1 MNIDRNYKNNY
12 AFLISIL
19 FLALFSNIRFQFDF
33 ALLRLF
39 DILTVVFFIYILNK
53 EKHNNDKSYGFYYLI
68 PFFIL
73 HILLSYQLGFKNFL
87 REFLQI
93 IIILFF
99 ITIFL
104 KSKDNL
110 NFKQLF
116 KLLFVFSGLI
126 ILYTIYFHLSK
137 GYFVGWK
144 QLPDTRIAYVIFT
157 ILFFLYFK
165 IFSNDKKFTFF
176 ILSLMLFTIL
186 VLSGERKAIAVFIF
200 LLCLYYFS
208 GIGIKSAIILIALYV
223 VFSISNEF
231 ITNPYIKDKI
241 ETTLNIMNTGNY
253 EYVMH
258 TGQISDEDTY
268 SNAQRAFSIN
278 VSKTLIYESPLFG
291 VGTNNYINYVNENY
305 SYLPNF
311 MKLGIHGEFQRVVV
325 ENGIIGFLLY
335 LFIWVKSLSRFK
347 LELNKS
353 VHLKFISKE
362 QYKYLIYSTYLPII
376 FFVGTEASSTRS
388 FILLSLISILPD
400 IVSTIN
406 QNRNIKKKENL

>member
-39 DILTVVFFIYILNK
+39 DILTVVFFIYIFNK

-73 HILLSYQLGFKNFL
+73 HILLSYQLGIKNIL

-99 ITIFL
+99 ITIIL

-157 ILFFLYFK
+157 ILFFFYFK
-165 IFSNDKKFTFF
+165 IFANDKNFIFF

-208 GIGIKSAIILIALYV
+208 GIGIKSALILIALYI
-223 VFSISNEF
+223 VFSVSNEF

-305 SYLPNF
+305 SYLPKF
-311 MKLGIHGEFQRVVV
+311 MKLGIHGEFQRVLV
-325 ENGIIGFLLY
+325 ENGIMGFITFI
-335 LFIWVKSLSRFK
+335 FIWFKSFKRFK
-347 LELNKS
+347 IKLDDFVKKKYLTLEKK
-353 VHLKFISKE
+353 KFI
-362 QYKYLIYSTYLPII
+362 IYSIYVPLI
-376 FFVGTEASSTRS
+376 FFVGTEGSSLRS
-388 FILLSLISILPD
+388 FILLSIISLLPD
-400 IVSTIN
+400 LLDS
-406 QNRNIKKKENL
+406 IKKNNFK

>member
-39 DILTVVFFIYILNK
+39 DILTIVFFIYIFNK

-87 REFLQI
+87 REFLQMV
-93 IIILFF
+93 IILFF
-99 ITIFL
+99 ATIIL

-110 NFKQLF
+110 NFKQVF
-116 KLLFVFSGLI
+116 RLLLVFSSLI

-137 GYFVGWK
+137 GYYVGWK

-305 SYLPNF
+305 SYLPKF

>member
-12 AFLISIL
+12 AVLISVL
-19 FLALFSNIRFQFDF
+19 FLALSSNIRYQFDF

-39 DILTVVFFIYILNK
+39 DILTVIFFIYIFNK
-53 EKHNNDKSYGFYYLI
+53 ERNNKIKSFGFYYLL
-68 PFFIL
+68 PFFII
-73 HILLSYQLGFKNFL
+73 HVLLSYQLGIKNIL

-99 ITIFL
+99 ITIVL

-110 NFKQLF
+110 NFKQVF
-116 KLLFVFSGLI
+116 RLLLVFSSLI

-137 GYFVGWK
+137 GYYVGWK

-305 SYLPNF
+305 SYLPKF

>member
-39 DILTVVFFIYILNK
+39 DILTVVFFIYIFNK

-305 SYLPNF
+305 SYLPKF

>member
-1 MNIDRNYKNNY
+1 MNIVRNYKNNY

-39 DILTVVFFIYILNK
+39 DTLTVIFFIYIFNK
-53 EKHNNDKSYGFYYLI
+53 ERNNKIKSFGFYYLL
-68 PFFIL
+68 PFFII
-73 HILLSYQLGFKNFL
+73 HVLLSYQLGIKNIL

-93 IIILFF
+93 IIVLFF
-99 ITIFL
+99 ATIIL

-110 NFKQLF
+110 NFKQVF
-116 KLLFVFSGLI
+116 KLVFLFSGLI
-126 ILYTIYFHLSK
+126 IIYTIYFHVSK

-144 QLPDTRIAYVIFT
+144 QLPDTRIAYVTFT

-165 IFSNDKKFTFF
+165 IFAIDKKFIFF

-186 VLSGERKAIAVFIF
+186 VLSGERKAITVFIF

-208 GIGIKSAIILIALYV
+208 GIGIKSALILIALYL
-223 VFSISNEF
+223 VFSVSNDF
-231 ITNPYIKDKI
+231 ITNPYIKHKI

-253 EYVMH
+253 EYVMN
-258 TGQISDEDTY
+258 TGQITDQDTF

-278 VSKTLIYESPLFG
+278 ISKTLIYENPLLG
-291 VGTNNYINYVNENY
+291 IGTNNYINYVHENY
-305 SYLPNF
+305 SYLPEF
-311 MKLGIHGEFQRVVV
+311 MKLGIHGEFQKVIV

-353 VHLKFISKE
+353 VFFKFISKE
-362 QYKYLIYSTYLPII
+362 QYQYLIYSTYLPII

-388 FILLSLISILPD
+388 FILLVLISILPD

-406 QNRNIKKKENL
+406 QNINIKKNENL

>member
-39 DILTVVFFIYILNK
+39 DILTVVFFIYIFNK

-186 VLSGERKAIAVFIF
+186 VLSGERKAIAIFIF
-200 LLCLYYFS
+200 LLCLYYFR
-208 GIGIKSAIILIALYV
+208 GIGIKSALILIALYF
-223 VFSISNEF
+223 VFLISNEF

-241 ETTLNIMNTGNY
+241 ETTLNFMNTGNY
-253 EYVMH
+253 EYVMY
-258 TGQISDEDTY
+258 TGQISDQDTF

-278 VSKTLIYESPLFG
+278 ISKTLIYENTLLG
-291 VGTNNYINYVNENY
+291 VGTNNYINYVEQNY
-305 SYLPNF
+305 SYLPGF
-311 MKLGIHGEFQRVVV
+311 MKLSIHGEFQRVLV
-325 ENGIIGFLLY
+325 ENGIIGFIFY
-335 LFIWVKSLSRFK
+335 IFIWFKSFSRFK
-347 LELNKS
+347 VNLYNAVKNNLLSFENYQ
-353 VHLKFISKE
+353 FITFS
-362 QYKYLIYSTYLPII
+362 IYLPLI
-376 FFVGTEASSTRS
+376 FFIGTEASSLRS
-388 FILLSLISILPD
+388 FVLLSIISLLPD
-400 IVSTIN
+400 LMSNVFKN
-406 QNRNIKKKENL
+406 KKSIM